1 MQSDLRGLDPFQSAA
16 GWLAAIGCLAATVA
30 VPLATDVTA
39 FRGSIATSGL
49 VALVF
54 AVQNLRLLVTTNRP
68 HLPPAAIT
76 TVFGLWF
83 VAAPLLYTEPGLL
96 PTAILQFCGLLVAAF
111 AGYLT
116 LEALGAESRRSHSR

>member
-1 MQSDLRGLDPFQSAA
+1 MRSDLRGLDPFLSAA
-16 GWLAAIGCLAATVA
+16 GWLAAIGCLVATIV
-30 VPLATDVTA
+30 VPLVTNVDA

-54 AVQNLRLLVTTNRP
+54 AVQNLRLLLSTQRP
-68 HLPPAAIT
+68 HLPAAAIT

-83 VAAPLLYTEPGLL
+83 VAAPLLYSEPRLL
-96 PTAILQFCGLLVAAF
+96 ATAIVQFCGLLVASF

-116 LEALGAESRRSHSR
+116 LAALSDTTTSRSR